1 MDDSEKLHLEAA
13 TYAHER
19 MARHT
24 AGLIK
29 LNQKPMT
36 KLAHAGT
43 WLAHYEGYK
52 AGYQAC
58 SLNTESSTT
67 KAS

>member
-1 MDDSEKLHLEAA
+1 VDDSEKLHLEAA

-19 MARHT
+19 MAKHT

-29 LNQKPMT
+29 LKQKPMT

-52 AGYQAC
+52 SGYQAC
-58 SLNTESSTT
+58 SSNTESSTT

>member
-1 MDDSEKLHLEAA
+1 VDDSEKLHLEAA

-19 MARHT
+19 MAKHT

-52 AGYQAC
+52 AGYKAR
-58 SLNTESSTT
+58 ESNNE
-67 KAS
+67 

>member
-1 MDDSEKLHLEAA
+1 MTDSEKLHLEAA
-13 TYAHER
+13 TYAHDR

-24 AGLIK
+24 AALIK

-36 KLAHAGT
+36 KRAHAGT

-52 AGYQAC
+52 SGYQAH
-58 SLNTESSTT
+58 ESQT
-67 KAS
+67 KP

>member
-1 MDDSEKLHLEAA
+1 MTDSEKLHLEAA

-19 MARHT
+19 MATLT
-24 AGLIK
+24 AQLRK
-29 LNQKPMT
+29 LNHKPMT

-52 AGYQAC
+52 SGYQAC

-67 KAS
+67 KAM

>member
-1 MDDSEKLHLEAA
+1 VDDSEKLHLEAA

-52 AGYQAC
+52 TGYQAC
-58 SLNTESSTT
+58 SSNTESSTT